1 MPTAVI
7 IKQMHF
13 GRIYFQVDEREIF
26 LRSERLNRWKEKTLQ
41 HNQQRRGVSLRK
53 GNPLILRQSTTTN
66 RKKIKKRKL
75 SVSSLKPS
83 TVIPTLSTSHAG
95 MRHYKPIKS
104 VIEDTKVLRNSLKKP
119 RTSNNSS
126 IDDHLENLRRE
137 EELKESGFFH
147 RSLSA
152 ISSGDNIP
160 FEKKTEKEEE
170 KSVTEFMVA
179 MSKIFG
185 QNYVNNGDYEYGKQ
199 KFELNH
205 VDTFDKDHILEKN
218 SINSTN
224 SVAAAS
230 FSDR

>member
-7 IKQMHF
+7 IKEMHS

-41 HNQQRRGVSLRK
+41 HNQQKRGVTLRK
-53 GNPLILRQSTTTN
+53 GYTLILRQSTTKN

-95 MRHYKPIKS
+95 MRHYKPIKP
-104 VIEDTKVLRNSLKKP
+104 VIEDTKALRNSLKKP
-119 RTSNNSS
+119 RTSNNAS

-137 EELKESGFFH
+137 EELKESGFFP

-160 FEKKTEKEEE
+160 LEKKTEKE
-170 KSVTEFMVA
+170 TQFYL
-179 MSKIFG
+179 F
-185 QNYVNNGDYEYGKQ
+185 NY
-199 KFELNH
+199 
-205 VDTFDKDHILEKN
+205 
-218 SINSTN
+218 
-224 SVAAAS
+224 
-230 FSDR
+230 